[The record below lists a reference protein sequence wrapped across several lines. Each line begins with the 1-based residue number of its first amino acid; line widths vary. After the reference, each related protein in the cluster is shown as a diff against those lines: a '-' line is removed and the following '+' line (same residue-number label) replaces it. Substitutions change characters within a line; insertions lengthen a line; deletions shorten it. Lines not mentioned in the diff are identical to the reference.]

1 MARPHRWRRQ
11 RKKHRKLDFASR
23 QAAIIHAPRDML
35 YLFDI
40 DGTLVDT
47 GGAGMAA
54 LVETTREIF
63 GHDGPALDLAG
74 STDLGIVSN
83 IHAHFEIDP
92 TPERIGIYLEVY
104 HRQLEWNLTHG
115 NFPGLVLQGVPEL
128 LARLSER
135 PDASVGLLTGNTAR
149 GAAVKMRHFG
159 LAGHFPF
166 GAYGC
171 DHADRNRLGPIAL
184 KRASIHTGKNFTAA
198 ETLVIGDTPKDIA
211 CAQAIGARCL
221 AVATGQFSKSALE
234 LHGADQAVD
243 SLLEVLEC
251 I

>member
-1 MARPHRWRRQ
+1 
-11 RKKHRKLDFASR
+11 
-23 QAAIIHAPRDML
+23 ML

-54 LVETTREIF
+54 LREANAAIF
-63 GHDGPALDLAG
+63 GDEGPELDLAG
-74 STDLGIVSN
+74 STDLGLIASLL
-83 IHAHFEIDP
+83 AHFGRES
-92 TPERIGIYLEVY
+92 TPGRIADYFAFYQQRLD
-104 HRQLEWNLTHG
+104 LNLANGT
-115 NFPGLVLQGVPEL
+115 FPGRVLDGVAEI
-128 LARLSER
+128 LATLGGRG
-135 PDASVGLLTGNTAR
+135 ATIGLLTGNTAG
-149 GAAVKMRHFG
+149 GAASKMRHFG

-171 DHADRNRLGPIAL
+171 DHADRNLLGPIAL
-184 KRASIHTGKNFTAA
+184 ERAAAHAGRSFTAG

-221 AVATGQFSKSALE
+221 AVATGRFSAEELE
-234 LHGADQAVD
+234 KAGADLVAN
-243 SLLEVLEC
+243 SLTEALGW